1 VCACSHQSHVKQL
14 LETKCTYA
22 LVSFSFPPSS
32 DDSVNAQ
39 FQAIS
44 GLHGVSM
51 HEALRVPL
59 LHVGGL
65 EPLTIA
71 AGGKTRFSCVDI
83 QREAAATL
91 SNLALAEPN
100 RILIAKS
107 GTMPALVDL
116 VRKSD
121 SICQVHAV
129 IALINL
135 AESRYGRPS
144 STQRHRCSSH
154 RCIMQD
160 SLHLPYSIKGLSRGS
175 NI

>member
-1 VCACSHQSHVKQL
+1 LIFPQDILIDFTRHRDVKCRQHAILALGNLCANPSHVKRL
-14 LETKCTYA
+14 LETKCMDA

-59 LHVGGL
+59 LHMGGL

-71 AGGKTRFSCVDI
+71 AGGKTRFTCVDI

-107 GTMPALVDL
+107 GAMHWQT
-116 VRKSD
+116 S
-121 SICQVHAV
+121 
-129 IALINL
+129 
-135 AESRYGRPS
+135 
-144 STQRHRCSSH
+144 
-154 RCIMQD
+154 
-160 SLHLPYSIKGLSRGS
+160 LSRVVKFIS
-175 NI
+175 